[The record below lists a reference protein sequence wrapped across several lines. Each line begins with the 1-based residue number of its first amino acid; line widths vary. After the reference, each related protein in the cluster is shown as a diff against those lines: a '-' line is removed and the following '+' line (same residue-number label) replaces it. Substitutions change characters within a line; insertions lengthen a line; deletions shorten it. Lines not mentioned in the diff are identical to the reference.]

1 MILTHHTRE
10 HRRMQNVDPAL
21 KRILGALHGMSKAE
35 VQDYFDRLKEGR
47 A

>member
-1 MILTHHTRE
+1 MILTHHALE

-35 VQDYFDRLKEGR
+35 VQDYLDRLKEGR